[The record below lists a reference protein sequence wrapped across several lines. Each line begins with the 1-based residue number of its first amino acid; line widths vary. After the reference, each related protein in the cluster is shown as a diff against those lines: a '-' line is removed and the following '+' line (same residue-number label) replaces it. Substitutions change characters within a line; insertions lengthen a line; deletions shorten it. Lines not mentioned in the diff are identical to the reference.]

1 MVFADVQ
8 NRVLARPPRGKVEL
22 WQLENHSGGWSH
34 PVHIHL
40 VDFQIVAR
48 FDGKRPVLDYEKVAL
63 KDVVLLGENEKV
75 QVLAKYAPWDGV
87 YMFHCHNLIHEDHD
101 MMAAFN
107 VTALADF
114 GYPETTHFIDPMETR
129 WRAKPENAAQ
139 STQQY
144 IEGTVLPTF
153 DRTEAYAKWRETE
166 EALDQYWAA
175 HGGVTSKAKRSR
187 IEGRKD

>member
-1 MVFADVQ
+1 M
-8 NRVLARPPRGKVEL
+8 N
-22 WQLENHSGGWSH
+22 
-34 PVHIHL
+34 
-40 VDFQIVAR
+40 R

-63 KDVVLLGENEKV
+63 KDVVLLGVNEKV

-107 VTALADF
+107 VTALQDF
-114 GYPETTHFIDPMETR
+114 GYQETTHFIDPMEER
-129 WRAKPENAAQ
+129 WRSKPEDPAK

-153 DRTEAYAKWRETE
+153 DRTDAYRKHTE
-166 EALDQYWAA
+166 VEQALDQYWAA
-175 HGGVTSKAKRSR
+175 HGGLAGRSDDSAHKAKRSR
-187 IEGRKD
+187 KYVRKEVR